1 MLAGQVVYADW
12 LKGYGLVIIV
22 DHANGVFSLYAD
34 ASKILTSVGA
44 KIEAGETIGEN
55 GDTGMTGENTLYFE
69 LRQGAEP
76 VDPLVAG
83 FQNDRSRKEG
93 THVMEQVRSRR
104 WLYLLLMV
112 TVALGIGI
120 VLEKSLERTGHA
132 AETYEE
138 LRTFSE
144 VLTPSAKHYV
154 DDTKVKDLVQGAI
167 RGMLSTLDP
176 HSAYMTP
183 DMYKEMQV
191 ETRGEF
197 GGVGIQIGVKDN
209 RLAVIAPIEGTPA
222 HRAGIKAGDFIT
234 KVNDETTKDL
244 TLMDAVQKMR
254 GPKGTK
260 VNLTIQRDGTTDP
273 LAFSLVRDTIKIES
287 VKFKV
292 IDNTIGYVRLT
303 QFQEATGRDLGRALK
318 QFKEQKLQGTV
329 LDLRNNPGGLLT
341 AAVDVSEQFVG
352 NGKLIV
358 YTKGREGKK
367 DEWFS
372 KTKETLE
379 DFPMII
385 LVNEGSASASEIVA
399 GALQDWGRAVIVGTT
414 SFGKGSVQT
423 ILPLGDGS
431 GLRLTTAKYY
441 TPKGRS
447 IQSTGITPDIVVK
460 LQAQT
465 LWQRRL
471 KRMAKRGSPKPQNLR
486 PVQRTHPLR

>member
-1 MLAGQVVYADW
+1 
-12 LKGYGLVIIV
+12 
-22 DHANGVFSLYAD
+22 
-34 ASKILTSVGA
+34 
-44 KIEAGETIGEN
+44 
-55 GDTGMTGENTLYFE
+55 
-69 LRQGAEP
+69 
-76 VDPLVAG
+76 
-83 FQNDRSRKEG
+83 
-93 THVMEQVRSRR
+93 MEQQYRRR
-104 WLYLLLMV
+104 WLYLVLMV
-112 TVALGIGI
+112 TLSLGIG
-120 VLEKSLERTGHA
+120 VLIEKGWERTGHA
-132 AETYEE
+132 SETYEE
-138 LRTFSE
+138 LKTFSE
-144 VLTPSAKHYV
+144 VLTQVQKHYV

-176 HSAYMTP
+176 HSAYMTA

-191 ETRGEF
+191 ETKGEF
-197 GGVGIQIGVKDN
+197 GGVGIQIGVKEN

-222 HRAGIKAGDFIT
+222 YRAGIKAGDFIT
-234 KVNDETTKDL
+234 KVNDESTKDL

-260 VNLTIQRDGTTDP
+260 VHLTIQRDGATDP
-273 LAFSLVRDTIKIES
+273 MVFSLVRDTIKIES
-287 VKFKV
+287 VKSKV
-292 IDNTIGYVRLT
+292 IDNTIGYIRLT
-303 QFQEATGRDLGRALK
+303 QFQEATGRDLSRALK
-318 QFKEQKLQGTV
+318 QFREQKVQGTV

-372 KTKETLE
+372 KTKESLE
-379 DFPMII
+379 DYPMII

-414 SFGKGSVQT
+414 TFGKGSVQT

-460 LQAQT
+460 LQNQT
-465 LWQRRL
+465 VAKAGEKEGKEKEADPKAVKPSAPKEPAPGQKSGEDPAHRNGTPPAPLPMDTGGEFSLEDDIQLQKAVELL
-471 KRMAKRGSPKPQNLR
+471 KSWKIFKSLAPA
-486 PVQRTHPLR
+486 